1 MTEPYITV
9 EGTSYAIDSLS
20 DRARLLSTDLIRT
33 VQEYRALI
41 TNYRQSVTLTSTYSG
56 GLKQEVEK
64 AELPVAIDNPYTDE
78 EKPTIKIGDVSY
90 EATDLPDSVK
100 AYVAELVRANNQKT
114 QLEFRLRQLDAA
126 RGAYVKAIQEEIAE
140 TKPEPMDPQ
149 PEPSDSQP
157 ETDGNG

>member
-64 AELPVAIDNPYTDE
+64 AELPVAIDNPYRDCSTCLIDWVL
-78 EKPTIKIGDVSY
+78 I
-90 EATDLPDSVK
+90 DLFSCLK
-100 AYVAELVRANNQKT
+100 
-114 QLEFRLRQLDAA
+114 
-126 RGAYVKAIQEEIAE
+126 
-140 TKPEPMDPQ
+140 
-149 PEPSDSQP
+149 S
-157 ETDGNG
+157 